1 MADRITDEK
10 KPSYQLAYDER
21 IKQIDDSMRSEHH
34 GAPPSREQDTEVK
47 PTRDSVQL
55 GEGTHR

>member
-1 MADRITDEK
+1 MADIK
-10 KPSYQLAYDER
+10 KPSYQIAYDARLKE
-21 IKQIDDSMRSEHH
+21 IEDSLHSEHR

-47 PTRDSVQL
+47 PTRDSQQL